1 MAMGVRLL
9 NNFRADQLAYGG
21 LGDAPALAEMGFDLT
36 LLVQGPPETG
46 ARERFGERLAELGCR
61 IPFHVFP
68 DPWQL
73 GDLLA
78 AGDYDV
84 AYLAD
89 HSRAEAARAGVPM
102 IVSRSLRPLFA
113 GIADNVRT
121 IARLLEDHGVGGRRR
136 AARTGRRR

>member
-1 MAMGVRLL
+1 
-9 NNFRADQLAYGG
+9 
-21 LGDAPALAEMGFDLT
+21 MGFDLT